1 MSVAFIGPVCLLA
14 LGAVGAALALWRRAA
29 GPGPRAVLA
38 RSGLLLAA
46 QCALTA
52 SVVLLANR
60 YFVFYPTWDDLLG
73 NTPEGARVA
82 HVQVQGPRAAPAR
95 RTGTEARSGGGRV
108 DVLDVRGARSGID
121 AKARVYLPKRY
132 FEPGA
137 QPLPVAVVLTAGG
150 GGPTIPADARP
161 TIYVAV
167 PLPGGRCQDVP
178 GRTGGPLAETFLA
191 ADLPAALADAYRVPP
206 TRDGWGV
213 AGDGPAAGRCAA
225 RLAMLH
231 SDRFAAVATLDARF
245 DEPRGDPAGY
255 GGSEA
260 VRRSDDLPWRLRHVP
275 PPPVWLL
282 AAADRDGPDA
292 GQARRFVSLVRPPMR
307 AETLLLAHSGGEL
320 ADVLQRLGDR
330 LRLPPRE

>member
-14 LGAVGAALALWRRAA
+14 AVAVGAALVLWRRAA

-38 RSGLLLAA
+38 RTGLLLAA

-82 HVQVQGPRAAPAR
+82 HVQVQGPRAAPAK
-95 RTGTEARSGGGRV
+95 RTGTETRSGGGRV

-121 AKARVYLPKRY
+121 DKARVYLPRRY

-137 QPLPVAVVLTAGG
+137 ETLPVAVVLTDGAAA
-150 GGPTIPADARP
+150 PPIPADARP

-167 PLPGGRCQDVP
+167 RLPGGRCRDVP

-191 ADLPAALADAYRVPP
+191 ADLPAALAGAYRVPP
-206 TRDGWGV
+206 TRAGWGV
-213 AGDGPAAGRCAA
+213 AGAGPAAGRCAA

-231 SDRFAAVATLDARF
+231 SDRFTAAATLDARF
-245 DEPRGDPAGY
+245 DEPRGDPALY

-260 VRRSDDLPWRLRHVP
+260 VRLSDDLPWRLRHVP

-282 AAADRDGPDA
+282 AAADQDGPEA
-292 GQARRFVSLVRPPMR
+292 AQARRFVSLVRPPMR
-307 AETLLLAHSGGEL
+307 AETLPLARSRGEFS
-320 ADVLQRLGDR
+320 DVLRRLGDR